1 MKVTAAIR
9 TIFRSFSDFFKDGG
23 IMLAGSLSYFAV
35 MAIVPFCLFLITIF
49 GNFLGRDVGFYQF
62 FLSKLT
68 SFFPKITHEVT
79 EELRRIIVYKNLG
92 NLTIILYGLLSYQFF
107 SSLES
112 VLNTIFKTKAK
123 RHFFVS
129 VIISLCMITLV
140 IAFLLISFVATSLI
154 PMLNL
159 LREFFPDL
167 RISSVTRFLIR
178 FVVPLILVFLTVM
191 SLYYLLPKRKIRFSH
206 AAAGA
211 FFTALFLEAAKHA
224 FTLYVGNIMKLGTIY
239 GPLTAF
245 VLFMLWVFYSSCIF
259 LIGAELVH
267 NLGGVK
273 EGQK

>member
-9 TIFRSFSDFFKDGG
+9 IIFRSFTDFFKDGG
-23 IMLAGSLSYFAV
+23 LMLAGSMSYFAV
-35 MAIVPFCLFLITIF
+35 MAIVPFCLFLVTIF
-49 GNFLGRDVGFYQF
+49 GNFLGKDVGFYQF

-92 NLTIILYGLLSYQFF
+92 NLTLILYGLLSYQFF

-112 VLNTIFKTKAK
+112 ALNTIFKTKAK

-129 VIISLCMITLV
+129 VIISICMITLV
-140 IAFLLISFVATSLI
+140 IAFLLISFAATSLI

-159 LREFFPDL
+159 LKEFFPDL

-178 FVVPLILVFLTVM
+178 FVVPLVLVFLTVM
-191 SLYYLLPKRKIRFSH
+191 SLYYLLPKRKIRFAH
-206 AAAGA
+206 AASGA

-267 NLGGVK
+267 NLGGAK
-273 EGQK
+273 EGKQ